1 MNSSVNAE
9 IEHVLQMYLLI
20 SPWIHR
26 VRPGQMNEFMT
37 RSVDHVIRASPP
49 GNVMTYLTYIRNIEK
64 TQVER
69 HFRDA
74 WTDMKT
80 LSSYKA

>member
-37 RSVDHVIRASPP
+37 RSVDHVIRANLS
-49 GNVMTYLTYIRNIEK
+49 GNVLTYIRNIDK

-80 LSSYKA
+80 LSSNKP

>member
-1 MNSSVNAE
+1 MNSSVDAE

-26 VRPGQMNEFMT
+26 VRPGQKEEFMT
-37 RSVDHVIRASPP
+37 RSVGHVIRASPS
-49 GNVMTYLTYIRNIEK
+49 GNVMTYIRNIEK

-80 LSSYKA
+80 LSSNKP